1 MDNKQGTAQ
10 PVFMGLSGEQ
20 IAKILYEEFSKT
32 GFQFNSINAMLP
44 PIVGRMLMENGGF
57 TGNYFAE
64 MIFKGM
70 MGNFNKK

>member
-1 MDNKQGTAQ
+1 MDNRQSPAQ
-10 PVFMGLSGEQ
+10 TVFMGLSREQ

-32 GFQFNSINAMLP
+32 GFQFNNLNTMIP
-44 PIVGRMLMENGGF
+44 PIFGRMLMENGGL

>member
-1 MDNKQGTAQ
+1 MDNRQGPAQ
-10 PVFMGLSGEQ
+10 AIFMGLSREQ

-32 GFQFNSINAMLP
+32 GFQFSNINAMIP
-44 PIVGRMLMENGGF
+44 PIVGRMLMENGGI
-57 TGNYFAE
+57 TGNYFTE